1 MLSPCLSCRKVKKQ
15 MEDRVNKAVEV
26 PLNISFGFIAQL
38 PRISG
43 VPARIVFDVSRK
55 LLRSWPGPS

>member
-1 MLSPCLSCRKVKKQ
+1 

-26 PLNISFGFIAQL
+26 PLNIGFGFIAQL